1 MYFLHYS
8 DKNKTLQNTRS
19 VRLSGI
25 QNCSHY
31 EIICGRIPQHLTATT
46 FCKVWLV
53 KISRYLVK

>member
-19 VRLSGI
+19 VRLPEI

-31 EIICGRIPQHLTATT
+31 EIICDRIPQHLTATT

-53 KISRYLVK
+53 K